1 MDFIFLGGIAL
12 LWGLVALFVLG
23 LKKLEKPTGG
33 RS

>member
-1 MDFIFLGGIAL
+1 MDFVFLGGIAL
-12 LWGLVALFVLG
+12 LWGFIALLVLG